1 MIARTPC
8 AVEEPSLEK
17 PQAGEH
23 SALSW
28 QEELARAIRDPGQL
42 LAELE
47 LPTNL
52 LEAAEKATGDFPLR
66 VPYPYLARIERGNL
80 KDPLLRQVLPLAEE
94 LELSPGYVTDPLD
107 EASATKTPGILHK
120 YQGRA
125 LLIASGA
132 CAINCRYCFRRHF
145 PYQDNN
151 LSSEQWSRTL
161 DYVRQDS
168 SIDEVILSGGDP
180 LAVSDKRLAWLLNEI
195 EAIPH
200 VQRLRIHTRLPVV
213 IPARVTPT
221 LLSLLQESRL
231 NKVVVLHVNHP
242 QELDEEVA
250 KTVASLR
257 STGTTLLNQAV
268 LLRGVNDDPTTLE
281 SLSKQLFNLGVLP
294 YYLHLLDPVQGAAHF
309 NVTDAEGVRFIRELT
324 KRLPGYLVPKLVR
337 EEAGEASKTAILS
350 LADDPFGNNR

>member
-1 MIARTPC
+1 M
-8 AVEEPSLEK
+8 
-17 PQAGEH
+17 
-23 SALSW
+23 
-28 QEELARAIRDPGQL
+28 
-42 LAELE
+42 
-47 LPTNL
+47 
-52 LEAAEKATGDFPLR
+52 
-66 VPYPYLARIERGNL
+66 
-80 KDPLLRQVLPLAEE
+80 
-94 LELSPGYVTDPLD
+94 
-107 EASATKTPGILHK
+107 
-120 YQGRA
+120 
-125 LLIASGA
+125 
-132 CAINCRYCFRRHF
+132 
-145 PYQDNN
+145 
-151 LSSEQWSRTL
+151 
-161 DYVRQDS
+161 RQDS